1 MNSERY
7 RVALNRIKAIVD
19 AYKNQKIHISLG
31 NDDFNAETH
40 TYDVSVIMGI
50 INNHINDA
58 FRDDES
64 SSKDQLVIV
73 KP

>member
-19 AYKNQKIHISLG
+19 ACKNQKIHISLG

-64 SSKDQLVIV
+64 SSKGGD
-73 KP
+73 

>member
-31 NDDFNAETH
+31 NDDFNAETD
-40 TYDVSVIMGI
+40 TYDISVIMGI

-64 SSKDQLVIV
+64 SSKGGD
-73 KP
+73 